1 MPIST
6 FDEMLDPVVKLAAEA
21 AQAILAIYTAD
32 FAVHDK
38 SDASPLTDADLA
50 AHHVLVDG
58 LGALTPDWPILS
70 EEGGQPD
77 FAERSGWAR
86 YWLIDPLD
94 GTKEFIKRNGEFTV
108 NIALIDQHRPVLG
121 VVYVPATGVHYAASV
136 GRGAFKAETLGGTL
150 HPIAVRPCPMGQ
162 RVVAVASRSHQS
174 PEVAAYLERLGPCD
188 LTSMGSSLK
197 ICLVAEGKADI
208 YPRLGPT
215 SEWDTAAA
223 QAVLEI
229 AGGKLTDLHGE
240 PMRYNTKAN
249 ILNPYFLAFGDA
261 RRDWKAYL
269 PGMD

>member
-1 MPIST
+1 MPT
-6 FDEMLDPVVKLAAEA
+6 FDALLDPVVKLAAEA
-21 AQAILAIYTAD
+21 AQAILSIYAAD
-32 FAVHDK
+32 FTVSDK
-38 SDASPLTDADLA
+38 DDTSPLTEADLA
-50 AHHVLVDG
+50 AHHVLVNG
-58 LGALTPDWPILS
+58 LSALTPEWPILS
-70 EEGGQPD
+70 EEGGRPD
-77 FAERSGWAR
+77 FAERSRWGR

-108 NIALIDQHRPVLG
+108 NVALIDDHRPVLG
-121 VVYVPATGVHYAASV
+121 VVHVPATGVYYAASV
-136 GRGAFKAETLGGTL
+136 GRGAFKAEAAGGAVHAIT
-150 HPIAVRPCPMGQ
+150 VRPCPVDQ

-223 QAVLEI
+223 QAVLEV
-229 AGGKLTDLHGE
+229 AGGQLTDLAGA
-240 PMRYNTKAN
+240 PMRYNTKAD

-261 RRDWKAYL
+261 GRDWGAYL
-269 PGMD
+269 PRTD

>member
-1 MPIST
+1 MPT
-6 FDEMLDPVVKLAAEA
+6 FDALLDPVVKLATEA
-21 AQAILAIYTAD
+21 AQAILSIYAAD
-32 FAVHDK
+32 FTVSDK
-38 SDASPLTDADLA
+38 DDTSPLTEADLA
-50 AHHVLVDG
+50 AHHVLVNG
-58 LGALTPDWPILS
+58 LSALTPDWPILS
-70 EEGGQPD
+70 EEGEGGRPD
-77 FAERSGWAR
+77 FAERSRWAR

-108 NIALIDQHRPVLG
+108 NVALIDDHRPVLG
-121 VVYVPATGVHYAASV
+121 VVHVPATGVDSAASV
-136 GRGAFKAETLGGTL
+136 GRGACKAEAAGGAVHAIT
-150 HPIAVRPCPMGQ
+150 VRPCPVGQ

-223 QAVLEI
+223 QAVLEV
-229 AGGKLTDLHGE
+229 AGGQLTDLAGA
-240 PMRYNTKAN
+240 PMRYNTKAD

-261 RRDWKAYL
+261 GRDWGAYL
-269 PGMD
+269 PSTS